1 MHAVKTPKATLYVEI
16 DAALKEQLDRLAAA
30 NRRKLV
36 AEVSIA
42 IERHLRAEKARL
54 AREER
59 DMARALDAEE
69 DVMKVTSGVQS

>member
-1 MHAVKTPKATLYVEI
+1 MNALKTPKATLYVEI
-16 DAALKEQLDRLAAA
+16 DAGLKEQLDRLAAA

-42 IERHLRAEKARL
+42 IERHLRSEKARL